1 MMTTTT
7 KLTSRF
13 QTIATVGYT
22 CSVSRDENRSA
33 HGGVCLLQARR
44 NAKGEILGRRVNS
57 NGRHQ
62 EIGAAFLLD
71 SDMLAHWES
80 MSS

>member
-1 MMTTTT
+1 MTTIQIST
-7 KLTSRF
+7 RF
-13 QTIATVGYT
+13 TTIATVGYT
-22 CSVSRDENRSA
+22 SSVSRDENRSA

-44 NAKGEILGRRVNS
+44 NAKGEILGRKVNS

-71 SDMLAHWES
+71 SDTLAHWES